1 VINKKTSIN
10 VNESCDQLS
19 ITPNND
25 NHSIKENHHNNIK
38 TFYPKK
44 ISPSEI
50 VESNIFLRKCIISK
64 TNTINT
70 NPLVSNKFNNS
81 MSYDFNLDSTLRSN
95 AETHKNHSPPEIAC
109 NSLRENILNLK
120 KKNDHFSKVVKANLS
135 DSPDISLSKNE
146 KANSMEND
154 CKPILAIKKI
164 SDMDI
169 IVEEKEDKKKSKNPS
184 LLSPRDNNLITIQP
198 KIENVVID
206 FKKKSKF
213 NESKTNQ
220 SKK

>member
-1 VINKKTSIN
+1 VINKKGSIN

-25 NHSIKENHHNNIK
+25 NNSVKENQQNNIK
-38 TFYPKK
+38 AFYPKK

-135 DSPDISLSKNE
+135 DSPDISISKNE
-146 KANSMEND
+146 KTNSID
-154 CKPILAIKKI
+154 DTRPIVAIKKI

-169 IVEEKEDKKKSKNPS
+169 IVEEKEDKKKTKNPN
-184 LLSPRDNNLITIQP
+184 LLSPRDNNLLVIQP

-206 FKKKSKF
+206 FKKKSKI

>member
-1 VINKKTSIN
+1 VINKKGSIN

-25 NHSIKENHHNNIK
+25 NNSVKENQQNNIK
-38 TFYPKK
+38 AFYPKK

-70 NPLVSNKFNNS
+70 NPLITNKFNNS

-135 DSPDISLSKNE
+135 DSPDISISKNE
-146 KANSMEND
+146 KTNSID
-154 CKPILAIKKI
+154 DTRPIVAIKKI

-169 IVEEKEDKKKSKNPS
+169 IVEEKEDKKKTKNPN
-184 LLSPRDNNLITIQP
+184 LLSPRDNNLLVIQP

-206 FKKKSKF
+206 FKKKSKI

>member
-1 VINKKTSIN
+1 MINKKGSIN

-25 NHSIKENHHNNIK
+25 NNSVKENQQNNIK
-38 TFYPKK
+38 AFYPKK

-70 NPLVSNKFNNS
+70 NPLITNKFNNS

-135 DSPDISLSKNE
+135 DSPDISISKNE
-146 KANSMEND
+146 KTNSID
-154 CKPILAIKKI
+154 DTRPIVAIKKI

-169 IVEEKEDKKKSKNPS
+169 IVEEKEDKKKTKNPN
-184 LLSPRDNNLITIQP
+184 LLSPRDNNLLVIQP

-206 FKKKSKF
+206 FKKKSKI